1 MLKKLYKKFLDNCEK
16 NIKFE
21 LDKFYETNSNSKK
34 PDDNNIKFEQHIK
47 YLLKNSLTREDGTF
61 ISNNKNYNCYPY
73 FFNDSMYI
81 QFNIKKEISHDFLF
95 QMSFIHNI
103 TEDKY
108 TLYLGIHHNQNSS
121 ERLYVCYDEN
131 FKIIKDINYLRS
143 QYSKMP
149 SNNPKAD
156 ENSILYRNDIV
167 EFLFNNNSDLN
178 EYLSLLELQFDFNKN
193 DNDIVLS
200 GIVQCLVMINK
211 LDKTIEN
218 KPKLMI

>member
-1 MLKKLYKKFLDNCEK
+1 MLKKIHQLFLNNTEN
-16 NIKFE
+16 NIKSE
-21 LDKFYETNSNSKK
+21 LEKFYEINSTSKK
-34 PDDNNIKFEQHIK
+34 KDCNNLKFEQHIK
-47 YLLKNSLTREDGTF
+47 YLFNNGLTKEDGTF
-61 ISNNKNYNCYPY
+61 ISNNKNYSCYTY
-73 FFNDSMYI
+73 FFNDAMNI

-143 QYSKMP
+143 QYSKIP

-193 DNDIVLS
+193 DNDTVLA
-200 GIVQCLVMINK
+200 GIVRCLIVVHK
-211 LDKTIEN
+211 LNKTIEN
-218 KPKLMI
+218 KPKTMI